1 MATRSACVAPPRPS
15 IESGE
20 GKKKTRLVAYGAIRD
35 GRRRL
40 LPGDTEGRV
49 ASPPR
54 WLGSSENG
62 PRAGGTGGRPGADA
76 GSRATYGLSPGYG
89 QHGIARR
96 LHHVLRA
103 ADR

>member
-1 MATRSACVAPPRPS
+1 M
-15 IESGE
+15 
-20 GKKKTRLVAYGAIRD
+20 RLVAYGGIRD

-40 LPGDTEGRV
+40 LPGATEGRV

-76 GSRATYGLSPGYG
+76 SSRATYGLSPGYG

-96 LHHVLRA
+96 VHHVFRA
-103 ADR
+103 ADRGAADGGRARDRKSTRLNSSHGY